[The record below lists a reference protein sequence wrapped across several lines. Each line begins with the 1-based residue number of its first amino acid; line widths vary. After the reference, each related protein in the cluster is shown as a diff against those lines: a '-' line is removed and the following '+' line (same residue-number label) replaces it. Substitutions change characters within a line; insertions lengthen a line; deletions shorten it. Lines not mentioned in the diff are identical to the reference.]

1 MEYYRCGKMNF
12 YIKTNNSVAID
23 LINLLPK
30 IDKSIHISS
39 SLQAEPQFLEK
50 LENSYIDESPLIDLA
65 PLDNDIEVIDT
76 VTLDDRIF
84 TLNEIVERN
93 VTVEDIDLPSFEQN
107 LFVKAKFPNYTE
119 AQKERFDIHFK
130 QIHKSFTS
138 GKSFSKITPQWWDY
152 LLNKI
157 CKPEYKKDLQ
167 DTVQDL
173 ITYTLYNQN
182 KINSYVRYNL
192 DTNDYEYYKA
202 SYDWLHLYSK
212 KEII

>member
-1 MEYYRCGKMNF
+1 MNF

-23 LINLLPK
+23 LINMLPK

-65 PLDNDIEVIDT
+65 PLDDDIKVVDT
-76 VTLDDRIF
+76 VTPLDDRIY
-84 TLNEIVERN
+84 TLNQIVERN
-93 VTVEDIDLPSFEQN
+93 VTIEDIDLPSFEQN
-107 LFVKAKFPNYTE
+107 LFIKAKFPNYTE

-152 LLNKI
+152 LLNKV
-157 CKPEYKKDLQ
+157 CKVDYKKDLQ

-173 ITYTLYNQN
+173 ITYTLNNQH
-182 KINSYVRYNL
+182 KINGYVRYNL
-192 DTNDYEYYKA
+192 NTNDYEYYKA
-202 SYDWLHLYSK
+202 NYDWLHLQSK